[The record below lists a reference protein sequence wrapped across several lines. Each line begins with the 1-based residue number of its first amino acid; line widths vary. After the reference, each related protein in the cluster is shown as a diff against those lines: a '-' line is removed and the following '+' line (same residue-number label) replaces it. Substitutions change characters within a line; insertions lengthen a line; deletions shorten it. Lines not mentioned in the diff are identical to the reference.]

1 MTVGVE
7 APRTFQS
14 DVPARLDRLPWSRW
28 HWMVVA
34 ALGITWI
41 IDGLEVTMIA
51 SFSAVLQ
58 EPESLHFSGTQIGL
72 LNSSYLAGAVI
83 GALVFG
89 YLTDRLGR
97 KKLFTVT
104 LGLYLV
110 SAFLTAVAWDFWSFA
125 LFRFLTGAAIG
136 GEYSAINSAIDELIP
151 SRVRG
156 WADLAINGTFWVGAA
171 AGSLASIVLLDP
183 SRFAANLG
191 WRLGFGI
198 MPEPLAKHMTA
209 LVNNSNSC
217 TATFVQMAGES
228 ALTGPQD
235 DVHAMLAE
243 FRARREVIVD
253 GLNAIPGVT
262 CTRPAGAFYAFPR
275 LDCGG
280 LSSVQL
286 ADQLLEQAGVVTIP
300 GTGFGAFGE
309 RHLRLSYANSRENLR
324 EGLRRMA
331 EHLAP
336 LARR

>member
-1 MTVGVE
+1 VPLVPERGFDVDLD
-7 APRTFQS
+7 ALRT
-14 DVPARLDRLPWSRW
+14 RITSRTR
-28 HWMVVA
+28 MLV
-34 ALGITWI
+34 
-41 IDGLEVTMIA
+41 
-51 SFSAVLQ
+51 
-58 EPESLHFSGTQIGL
+58 
-72 LNSSYLAGAVI
+72 LNSPHNPTGGVI
-83 GALVFG
+83 A
-89 YLTDRLGR
+89 RA
-97 KKLFTVT
+97 T
-104 LGLYLV
+104 LQ
-110 SAFLTAVAWDFWSFA
+110 A
-125 LFRFLTGAAIG
+125 
-136 GEYSAINSAIDELIP
+136 
-151 SRVRG
+151 
-156 WADLAINGTFWVGAA
+156 
-171 AGSLASIVLLDP
+171 LASLVQEHGLWVISDEIYAAMTYDGESP
-183 SRFAANLG
+183 SIATLPGMAERTVVVDGFSKTYAMTG